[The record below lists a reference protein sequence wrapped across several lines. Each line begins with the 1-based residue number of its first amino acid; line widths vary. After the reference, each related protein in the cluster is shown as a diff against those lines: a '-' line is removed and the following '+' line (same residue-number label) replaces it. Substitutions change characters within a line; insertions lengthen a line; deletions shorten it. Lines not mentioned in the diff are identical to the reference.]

1 MFNFIYYRKVLK
13 KKKKQNI
20 VILAVVIS
28 IIIGII
34 GYNYSAEQTRQ
45 KGFQFGNEL
54 EQIQTDVKELQT
66 QFYSK
71 KTQWEEG
78 SITKDE
84 LFQHYEKHIEKFEEI
99 ISLYDKLVPPKS
111 FQSAVDLLK
120 LSSQTQLDSDV
131 QYIKWM
137 ETGEVHFKVRSD
149 SQYQEALEYE
159 MSGLVEYYSAKA
171 GIQP

>member
-1 MFNFIYYRKVLK
+1 MK

-20 VILAVVIS
+20 IILAVLVA
-28 IIIGII
+28 IIVGIVS
-34 GYNYSAEQTRQ
+34 YNYSAEQTRQ
-45 KGFQFGNEL
+45 KGFTFGVEL

-78 SITKDE
+78 TITQDE
-84 LFQHYEKHIEKFEEI
+84 LFQHYEKHVKKFEEI
-99 ISLYDKLVPPKS
+99 ILRYDSLIPPES
-111 FQSAVDLLK
+111 FQSAVNLLK
-120 LSSQTQLDSDV
+120 LSSQTQLDSDI
-131 QYIKWM
+131 QYIEWM
-137 ETGEVHFKVRSD
+137 KTGDESYKVRSD

-159 MSGLVEYYSAKA
+159 MSGLVEYYSAKT